1 MSKTSLLVP
10 EHVAASLVKEEAQK
24 AKTNTTE
31 KAKTS
36 LEDAYVPESK
46 RVLDPSLINKSL
58 KERLPQPTGWR
69 ILVMPYQ
76 GKTTTDGGI
85 LLPDEVVRREQLATV
100 VAYVLK
106 VGPLAYKDPNKFGEA
121 CEPWCEEGQWVC
133 IGRYAG
139 SRFKI
144 DGGEI
149 RIINDDEVIST
160 ILDPEDVM
168 NV

>member
-1 MSKTSLLVP
+1 MSKSSLLVP
-10 EHVAASLVKEEAQK
+10 EHVAAELAKEEKPK
-24 AKTNTTE
+24 AKEN
-31 KAKTS
+31 KPS
-36 LEDAYVPESK
+36 IEDAYVDAKS
-46 RVLDPSLINKSL
+46 RVLDPSLLSKSL
-58 KERLPQPTGWR
+58 KERLPEPTGWR

-85 LLPDEVVRREQLATV
+85 VLPDEVVKREQVATV

-106 VGPLAYKDPNKFGEA
+106 VGPLAYKDPAKFGED
-121 CEPWCEEGQWVC
+121 CTPWCEEGQWVC

-144 DGGEI
+144 EGGEI
-149 RIINDDEVIST
+149 RVINDDEVIAT
-160 ILDPEDVM
+160 ILEPGDVV

>member
-1 MSKTSLLVP
+1 LLVP
-10 EHVAASLVKEEAQK
+10 EHVAASLAAEEPAKEPK
-24 AKTNTTE
+24 KDGP
-31 KAKTS
+31 S
-36 LEDAYVPESK
+36 LENAYVEEPN
-46 RVLDPSLINKSL
+46 RVLDPSLLDKSL
-58 KERLPQPTGWR
+58 KERLPNPTGWR

-85 LLPDEVVRREQLATV
+85 YIPDEIRQREQIATV

-106 VGPLAYKDPNKFGEA
+106 VGPLAYKDPAKFGENCA
-121 CEPWCEEGQWVC
+121 PWCSEGEWVC

-149 RIINDDEVIST
+149 RVINDDEVIAT
-160 ILDPEDVM
+160 ILEPGDVM